1 MLIRRYSKVG
11 KVICLVLLLLLPISA
26 QAYPP
31 DNAAVLYYR
40 AFSLMGHQEGGLDK
54 ALRDYAKGKAPLNDR
69 VRQYLDDHQRV
80 IDMIN
85 DAAQI
90 EHCDWG
96 VDYSKGLETLW
107 PELSRCRE
115 SAFLLTAHAM
125 RLSQAGDQMTALNQ
139 CLGIHRMARHVD
151 RDALVSRLVS
161 IAMNAIANEA
171 IGDVASQASLDEQA
185 LIWLKSEITRI
196 CATRA
201 RFSAAL
207 QRDAQHCVP
216 SISLEGKGSILKC
229 LEDGVPS
236 EDLEVISAKVQQADQ
251 AFFEANLRYYLNH
264 VAMVQDVLDLPFA
277 EAYPRLEQL
286 GKRPTQDAKTKDEA
300 LIAAILVPSYER
312 CYCLD
317 IRAATHFNAIKTAL
331 ELFIAKARTGHLPE
345 TLPNVSS
352 QDLFSAQDFLYEK
365 DKEGFTLR
373 CRTKDPSSSK
383 SETYEY
389 AFKVKG

>member
-1 MLIRRYSKVG
+1 MLIKRYSQVQT
-11 KVICLVLLLLLPISA
+11 ICLVSLLLLPVLA

-40 AFSLMGHQEGGLDK
+40 AFSLMEHQVGGLDR
-54 ALRDYAKGKAPLNDR
+54 ALRDYAKGKAPLSGQ

-85 DAAQI
+85 DATQI

-115 SAFLLTAHAM
+115 GAFLLTAHAM
-125 RLSQAGDQMTALNQ
+125 RLSQGGDQTAALKQ

-161 IAMNAIANEA
+161 IAMNAIANQA
-171 IGDVASQASLDEQA
+171 IGDTVSQASLGEQD

-216 SISLEGKGSILKC
+216 SISVAGRESILKC
-229 LEDGVPS
+229 LEDSVPS
-236 EDLEVISAKVQQADQ
+236 ENLKVVSAKIQQADQ
-251 AFFEANLRYYLNH
+251 AFFEANLRYYLDH

-352 QDLFSAQDFLYEK
+352 QDLFSAQDFLYEM

-389 AFKVKG
+389 AFKTL